1 MGGLETE
8 THPRPDT
15 PLAEL
20 PLSDRIQLAHA
31 LVEWLSAEA
40 GIDLLHIKGYAADR
54 GLYPVGRA
62 STDVDVLVRP
72 AQAARLA
79 ETLVAHGWEVTTTF
93 RSGSV
98 FHHAMTL
105 WSEHWGHVD
114 IHRSFP
120 GIGVAPEVFFERLW
134 DRRRQSLIAAWP
146 CRVPAPED
154 QALLIVLHAAR
165 DPHRGTADVHSVRD
179 ALGSEKWA
187 ELEHVASTLGAG
199 VGWAAA
205 TGRLDEWQGHPER
218 AVWEVISRGGSR
230 VELFRARWYASRGWG
245 ERWELMRSLLLINRD
260 HLRMKLLREPGL
272 SDYVQELL
280 SRAADVVQSVLV
292 LVRATRRVREH

>member
-8 THPRPDT
+8 AHPNRGT
-15 PLAEL
+15 PLVDL

-54 GLYPVGRA
+54 RLYAVGRA
-62 STDVDVLVRP
+62 SSDVDVLVRP
-72 AQAARLA
+72 AHAGRLA
-79 ETLVAHGWEVTTTF
+79 EILVAHGWEVTTTF

-120 GIGVAPEVFFERLW
+120 GVGLAPEDFFERLW
-134 DRRRQSLIAAWP
+134 TRRGESPIAAWP
-146 CRVPAPED
+146 CRVPAFED

-165 DPHRGTADVHSVRD
+165 DPHRGSADVETVRE
-179 ALGSEKWA
+179 AVGPRRWA
-187 ELEHVASTLGAG
+187 ELESAARACEAG
-199 VGWAAA
+199 VSWAAA
-205 TGRLDEWQGHPER
+205 TGRLDDWQGHPER
-218 AVWEVISRGGSR
+218 AVWEVVSRGGSR
-230 VELFRARWYASRGWG
+230 VELFRARWRASRGQA
-245 ERWELMRSLLLINRD
+245 ERWELLRSLLLINGD
-260 HLRMKLLREPGL
+260 HLRMKLLREPRPA
-272 SDYVQELL
+272 DYARELR
-280 SRAADVVQSVLV
+280 SRAADVARSVL
-292 LVRATRRVREH
+292 APRRRR